1 MAAAVTEGAKE
12 DRCKKWVESNCAIN
26 CNPSQ
31 EKNVILPFP
40 ALEVRRSVDLPRW
53 LVVLIESSLER

>member
-1 MAAAVTEGAKE
+1 MERSCE
-12 DRCKKWVESNCAIN
+12 IN

-31 EKNVILPFP
+31 EKNAILPFP
-40 ALEVRRSVDLPRW
+40 ALEVRRSVDLSRR